1 MRPPSP
7 PKDGVVVFSLP
18 FDKFQ
23 QNISPMLCKIQP
35 SSLHLVF
42 PLQGGA
48 NMDTI
53 RKEYTLLFNAITDAE
68 TALEQLRQQLICAQ
82 QQAEELFLAA
92 DEAQEV
98 HPAS

>member
-1 MRPPSP
+1 
-7 PKDGVVVFSLP
+7 
-18 FDKFQ
+18 
-23 QNISPMLCKIQP
+23 
-35 SSLHLVF
+35 
-42 PLQGGA
+42 
-48 NMDTI
+48 MDTI